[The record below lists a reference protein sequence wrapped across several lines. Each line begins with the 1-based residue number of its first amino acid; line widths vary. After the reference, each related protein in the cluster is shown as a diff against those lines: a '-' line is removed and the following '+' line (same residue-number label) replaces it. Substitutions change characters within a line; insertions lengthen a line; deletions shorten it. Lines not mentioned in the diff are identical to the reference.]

1 MQKAGLALILGFL
14 SGCSYF
20 QEPLEISKAGPLL
33 PQIFE
38 KPELPPNF
46 KLEANYDSIK
56 TGFLEQKC
64 IYCHQPGHKASRVP
78 LLTKEDL
85 LNSPLDIVI
94 PGNSEESGLILVL
107 AKEARKPMPPKNSN
121 APDVTE
127 EDIAIIKQWI
137 DKGAP

>member
-1 MQKAGLALILGFL
+1 MKKAVFVLILGFI
-14 SGCSYF
+14 SACSYF
-20 QEPLEISKAGPLL
+20 QDPMQIAPAGPLL
-33 PQIFE
+33 PQVFE
-38 KPELPPNF
+38 KPDLPPNF
-46 KLEANYDSIK
+46 KLEADFESIK

-85 LNSPLDIVI
+85 INSPLDIVI

-121 APDVTE
+121 APLVTE
-127 EDIAIIKQWI
+127 EDITILKQWI
-137 DKGAP
+137 NKGAP

>member
-1 MQKAGLALILGFL
+1 MQKAGLFLILGFL
-14 SGCSYF
+14 SSCSYF
-20 QEPLEISKAGPLL
+20 QEPLEIPKVGPLL
-33 PQIFE
+33 PQLFE

-46 KLEANYDSIK
+46 KLEANYESIK

-107 AKEARKPMPPKNSN
+107 AKDARKPMPPKNSN

-127 EDIAIIKQWI
+127 EDIAIVKQWI